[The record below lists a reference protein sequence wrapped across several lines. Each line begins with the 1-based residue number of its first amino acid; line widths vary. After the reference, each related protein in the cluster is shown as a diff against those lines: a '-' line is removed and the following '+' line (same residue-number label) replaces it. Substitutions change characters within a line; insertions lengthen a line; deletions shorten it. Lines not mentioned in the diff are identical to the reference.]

1 MADRHQ
7 ELTAMLRSLNLSRMA
22 ATFEDVAV
30 HAVRNGRSHEA
41 FLHELARSE
50 CEHRAQR
57 RIERR
62 VRESGLP
69 LDKTFRTL
77 QLERLGPVVA
87 QQLSRLR
94 TGSFVQQAVN
104 VVAVGRPGTGK
115 SHVAAAVGHELIVQG
130 HTVYW
135 TSTAAL
141 VQRLLAAKRDLR
153 LPRELAK
160 LDRFACLI
168 LDDIGYVQHD
178 RDEMEVL
185 FTLLAERYERKSVVI
200 TTNLVFSE
208 WNRIFKDPMTTMAAI
223 DRVVHHSVIL
233 DMMSLESYRA
243 KEASPEQ
250 TAARAELAQSTAAR
264 ATESSN

>member
-22 ATFEDVAV
+22 VTFEDVAV

-41 FLHELARSE
+41 FLHELARLE

-94 TGSFVQQAVN
+94 TGSFV
-104 VVAVGRPGTGK
+104 
-115 SHVAAAVGHELIVQG
+115 
-130 HTVYW
+130 
-135 TSTAAL
+135 
-141 VQRLLAAKRDLR
+141 
-153 LPRELAK
+153 
-160 LDRFACLI
+160 
-168 LDDIGYVQHD
+168 
-178 RDEMEVL
+178 
-185 FTLLAERYERKSVVI
+185 
-200 TTNLVFSE
+200 
-208 WNRIFKDPMTTMAAI
+208 
-223 DRVVHHSVIL
+223 
-233 DMMSLESYRA
+233 
-243 KEASPEQ
+243 
-250 TAARAELAQSTAAR
+250 
-264 ATESSN
+264 